1 MYIETNDIRSLRD
14 RAPEGCGCEREAGKA
29 NEMRQPREMHPS
41 CPFCAGKQGG
51 GIGRDDCSNYFI
63 SLGAPLAAVYSPIQV
78 WKDIYNEAQALS
90 RGTLFAELDKPFM
103 AKGRKCK

>member
-1 MYIETNDIRSLRD
+1 MYIETNDIRSPRD
-14 RAPEGCGCEREAGKA
+14 RAPEGCGCERGGR
-29 NEMRQPREMHPS
+29 EMREAHPS
-41 CPFCAGKQGG
+41 CPFCAGRQNVGSANA
-51 GIGRDDCSNYFI
+51 DCSNYFI

-78 WKDIYNEAQALS
+78 WKDIYGEAHALS